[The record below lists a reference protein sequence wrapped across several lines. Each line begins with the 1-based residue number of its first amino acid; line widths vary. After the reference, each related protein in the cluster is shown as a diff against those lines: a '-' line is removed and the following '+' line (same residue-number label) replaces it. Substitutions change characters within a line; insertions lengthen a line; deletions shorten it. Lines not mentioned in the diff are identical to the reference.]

1 MTSKLKMHRRNF
13 VKALS
18 LGTAHVLFSNP
29 LYAASGG
36 GFTTDPLQKVKLG
49 KSGIETTMLGFGT
62 GVHAGNRTSFLTRQG
77 KEKSLALLRH
87 AWDKGIRFFD
97 CADTYGTH
105 GFVKEALADMN
116 RDEMTL
122 SSKIWVRGG
131 GIPEPE
137 RPDADIVVDRF
148 RKELDTDYLDLVQIH
163 CMIEENW
170 TETQKRQMDILESL
184 KAKGIIRAHGVSVHS
199 LEAMKDALASDWVDV
214 IHVRINPYGIA
225 MDKPDPEEVVEVIL
239 QLHQSGKG
247 VIGMKLIGNG
257 ELRDQSEKIDH
268 ALRFVL
274 GLRSVDMMIIGFEEN
289 EQVDNYLARTENA
302 LNDLNRT

>member
-1 MTSKLKMHRRNF
+1 MKKINMHRRNF

-29 LYAASGG
+29 LSASDGRVYSG
-36 GFTTDPLQKVKLG
+36 NPLQKVKLG
-49 KSGIETTMLGFGT
+49 NSGLETTMLGIGT
-62 GVHAGNRTSFLTRQG
+62 GVHAGNRESFMTRQ
-77 KEKSLALLRH
+77 EKQKSIDLLMH

-105 GFVKEALADMN
+105 GFVKEALPKMN
-116 RDEMTL
+116 RDDMTL

-137 RPDADIVVDRF
+137 RPDADVVVDRF
-148 RKELDTDYLDLVQIH
+148 RKELGTDYLDLVQIH
-163 CMIEENW
+163 CMVEENW
-170 TETQKRQMDILESL
+170 TETQKKQMDILENL

-199 LEAMKDALASDWVDV
+199 LQAMKDALASDWVDV

-225 MDKPDPEEVVEVIL
+225 MDKPDPEEVVEVIH
-239 QLHQSGKG
+239 QLHDSGKG
-247 VIGMKLIGNG
+247 VIGMKLVGNG
-257 ELRDQSEKIDH
+257 QLRDQSEKIDNS
-268 ALRFVL
+268 LQFVL
-274 GLRSVDMMIIGFEEN
+274 GLKSVDMMIIGFEEN

-302 LNDLNRT
+302 LNQINRG